1 MSSCIDTFSQTLLNG
16 RKRATRNQERLIFS
30 RVNSTLFLIIVAIF
44 RTFDY
49 SLIRK
54 EFDFSKERFIEF

>member
-16 RKRATRNQERLIFS
+16 ESDEKS
-30 RVNSTLFLIIVAIF
+30 RTINFFPSKQYTFLIIVAIF
-44 RTFDY
+44 RTLDY

-54 EFDFSKERFIEF
+54 EFDFSKKRFIEF